1 MIKMTKASKYDIK
14 IAIAGT
20 LSILAYFILPYLE
33 VLPFALL
40 GIDTATLPN
49 ITKAIYMF
57 AYEVI
62 TLAIIMYLLREQ
74 LKKQW
79 NDLKKN
85 HRTYFKKYFKYWFLM
100 LGLMMLSNLIILM
113 IEPQSTAGN
122 EELIR
127 SIFSEMPIYMYLS
140 AVVIAPLMEELVFRL
155 SIRNIFPHTDW
166 LFIIV
171 SGLIFGGMHVI
182 GNVNTWIDILY
193 LIPYSIPGFVFAYV
207 LTKSNNVFVGSGLHF
222 VHNGVLMSLQV
233 LVLLFG

>member
-1 MIKMTKASKYDIK
+1 MEMIKMTKASKYDIK

-20 LSILAYFILPYLE
+20 LAILAYFILPYLE

-62 TLAIIMYLLREQ
+62 TLAIIMYLLRDQ

-127 SIFSEMPIYMYLS
+127 SIF
-140 AVVIAPLMEELVFRL
+140 R
-155 SIRNIFPHTDW
+155 
-166 LFIIV
+166 
-171 SGLIFGGMHVI
+171 
-182 GNVNTWIDILY
+182 
-193 LIPYSIPGFVFAYV
+193 
-207 LTKSNNVFVGSGLHF
+207 
-222 VHNGVLMSLQV
+222 
-233 LVLLFG
+233 